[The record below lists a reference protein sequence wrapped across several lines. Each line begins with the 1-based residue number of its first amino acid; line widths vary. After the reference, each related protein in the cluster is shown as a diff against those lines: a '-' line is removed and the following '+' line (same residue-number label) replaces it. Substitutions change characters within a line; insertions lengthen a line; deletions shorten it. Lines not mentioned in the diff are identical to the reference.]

1 MIVYKISV
9 NTVNA
14 NMKNPIRM
22 GKSALTRIQQRKEFI
37 KMQEANVEK
46 YLIRYV
52 KDKGGLCLKFIS
64 ASMRGLPDRIVILPQ
79 GKIFFLELKAK
90 GKKPRP
96 EQKRVHT
103 LFSSLGAKVYTA
115 DSKEKVR
122 SVVDEVY
129 SS

>member
-1 MIVYKISV
+1 
-9 NTVNA
+9 
-14 NMKNPIRM
+14 M
-22 GKSALTRIQQRKEFI
+22 GINNVTDLQQRKEFI

-79 GKIFFLELKAK
+79 GKIFFIELKAK

-96 EQKRVHT
+96 EQTRVHK
-103 LFSSLGAKVYTA
+103 LFNSLGAKVFVA
-115 DSKEKVR
+115 DSKESVR